1 MCVLFRVGRILLP
14 AKENIK
20 SDLDEAEKMNQNKN
34 AVIPY
39 LRHYSIGNTSLPGLE
54 PGASCLGEPIAFLL
68 DNIQLALNV
77 IFIVF
82 FETNKYI
89 CHNIKYRT
97 VSYGL

>member
-39 LRHYSIGNTSLPGLE
+39 LRHYSIGDTSLPGLE
-54 PGASCLGEPIAFLL
+54 PGASCLGGKPS
-68 DNIQLALNV
+68 IQLRYKDWKKKFL
-77 IFIVF
+77 
-82 FETNKYI
+82 T
-89 CHNIKYRT
+89 
-97 VSYGL
+97 GG